1 MATVPAVLWH
11 WDLLLRDGVLVHDFC
26 VCGVVTMSL
35 IEFAKSEL
43 QRVGAFDE
51 SGDYGGMLGD
61 AVMKMIEQF
70 SEEGHSGFSA
80 SMAISM
86 FERLAR
92 FEPLSPLTGKP
103 DEWNEVAEG
112 QWQNRRCSHVFKDA
126 DGRAYDMDGRIFREP
141 DGSCFTNS
149 NSRVY
154 IDFPYTPK
162 REYIDVPRSEG

>member
-1 MATVPAVLWH
+1 MP
-11 WDLLLRDGVLVHDFC
+11 
-26 VCGVVTMSL
+26 
-35 IEFAKSEL
+35 
-43 QRVGAFDE
+43 
-51 SGDYGGMLGD
+51 
-61 AVMKMIEQF
+61 VMKMIEQF